1 LADVRIER
9 CTRADADAWVALRKK
24 LWPHESDED
33 LRAQS
38 DEQLESADS
47 LVLIGR
53 AGDAALAFAEATLR
67 RDYVNGCST
76 SPVAF
81 LEGIYVEPAWRRH
94 GIARRL
100 CEAVEAWALENGCSE
115 FASDTLIDYVDSQR
129 MHEALGFTE
138 TERVIYYR
146 KELPMR
152 PEGSNDGSVTP
163 PFVRIDH
170 VQLAIPP
177 GEEER
182 ARAFYVGILGLE
194 EVPKPPELAKRGGA
208 WFQSGDKVAVHVGI
222 DPKFHP
228 AMKAHV
234 AFRCADY
241 DGSLERLRSRGVPIV
256 PDERRFDGRAH
267 CYIAD
272 PFGNRIELVAE

>member
-9 CTRADADAWVALRKK
+9 GTPADADEWISLRKK
-24 LWPHESDED
+24 LWPEESSED
-33 LRAQS
+33 LRRGS
-38 DEQLESADS
+38 DELLATAES

-53 AGDAALAFAEATLR
+53 ASDGAMVAFAEAKRR

-100 CEAVEAWALENGCSE
+100 CAAVEAWAAENGCSE

-129 MHEALGFTE
+129 VHEALGFTE
-138 TERVIYYR
+138 TERVVYYR
-146 KELPMR
+146 KALQGKLRDARSP
-152 PEGSNDGSVTP
+152 SLSS
-163 PFVRIDH
+163 IDH
-170 VQLAIPP
+170 VQVAIPS
-177 GEEER
+177 GGEER
-182 ARAFYVGILGLE
+182 ARAFYARILGLE
-194 EVPKPPELAKRGGA
+194 EAPKPPELAKRGGA
-208 WFQSGDKVAVHVGI
+208 WFRSGDKIAVHLGV
-222 DPKFHP
+222 DPEFHP
-228 AMKAHV
+228 ATKAHI

-241 DGSLERLRSRGVPIV
+241 DGLLKRLKSWGVPIV
-256 PDERRFDGRAH
+256 PDERPFEGRAH